1 MAGRKGKCPKCG
13 KPVQVPSLDRSEGAD
28 WPPSPDALAVPP
40 PPSIHV
46 TGASDSDTN
55 GPEPGAEVTPED
67 YAFLRPAKG
76 PGELGWLGSYRVL
89 KVLGAGGMGIVFLAE
104 DPQLQRHVALKV
116 MRPTLASNSAAR
128 QRFLR
133 EARAAAAIEHDHIVG
148 IFQVAED
155 RGVPFLAMPFLKGES
170 LDARL
175 NRDSSLPVPEVLR
188 IGREIAEGL
197 DAAHQHGLIHRDI
210 KPGNIWLED
219 KGRAERRQPPGGSEA
234 GGRVK
239 ILDFGMAR
247 TVDSKTL
254 RPYFWLRSR
263 SAPYNSAQRPSS
275 IRLLRLDLQGIPNGR
290 NMEQAGGDDKTA
302 RNCQITGTDLV
313 SPESLRWPAVVSQ
326 GFFPR
331 PCAVPPP
338 HPRDLQTPT
347 TRCALPQ

>member
-1 MAGRKGKCPKCG
+1 MIALSCSSCGQRLSIKVEMAGKKGKCPKCG

-46 TGASDSDTN
+46 TGASESDTN

-76 PGELGWLGSYRVL
+76 PSELGWLGSYRVL
-89 KVLGAGGMGIVFLAE
+89 KVLGAGGMGIVFQAE
-104 DPQLQRHVALKV
+104 DPKLKRLVALKA
-116 MRPTLASNSAAR
+116 MRPGLALSPAAK

-133 EARAAAAIEHDHIVG
+133 EAQAAAAIEHDHI
-148 IFQVAED
+148 ITIHQVAED
-155 RGVPFLAMPFLKGES
+155 RGVLFLAMPFLKGES

-210 KPGNIWLED
+210 KPANIWLED
-219 KGRAERRQPPGGSEA
+219 RGRAERRQPPGESEP

-239 ILDFGMAR
+239 ILDFGMVR
-247 TVDSKTL
+247 TADSKTHL
-254 RPYFWLRSR
+254 TQTGAILGTPAYM
-263 SAPYNSAQRPSS
+263 AP
-275 IRLLRLDLQGIPNGR
+275 
-290 NMEQAGGDDKTA
+290 EQA
-302 RNCQITGTDLV
+302 
-313 SPESLRWPAVVSQ
+313 
-326 GFFPR
+326 PR
-331 PCAVPPP
+331 PAG
-338 HPRDLQTPT
+338 
-347 TRCALPQ
+347 